1 VVAEDHPAMRTEI
14 LNFLEPH
21 CEVLAAVENGL
32 LAVQAVSEHQPDVA
46 VLDISMPGM
55 SGIEVA
61 RRLKEMG
68 SATGIVFLS
77 VQADPDYFQA
87 ADDLGAHFV
96 LKSSMRSK
104 LLLAIEKALGW
115 TVTTLPASRVGS

>member
-1 VVAEDHPAMRTEI
+1 MAEDHPAMRKEI
-14 LNFLEPH
+14 LDFLQPH
-21 CEVLAAVENGL
+21 FEIVAAVENGT
-32 LAVQAVSEHQPDVA
+32 LAVQAISEHHPAVA

-55 SGIEVA
+55 SGIEAA
-61 RRLKEMG
+61 RRLKELG
-68 SATGIVFLS
+68 SETSIVFLS

-87 ADDLGAHFV
+87 ADDLGASFV

-115 TVTTLPASRVGS
+115 TIAPSPQPKLGS